1 MAEKKY
7 SFMDLFNEKS
17 RVAAGAHTESGAYRE
32 IYLDPR
38 EVKPAEENTHQTLEG
53 IEELA
58 DNFLTIGQEQPTVL
72 ARVNGEYR
80 IVEGHRRNAANI
92 LNLERGYKEYEKVLF
107 RCADMSPAMYEL
119 RLLAGNAFTQ
129 ELKPHEKVRTM
140 ERMKS
145 ALIKARDE
153 EGLEIKGRMRD
164 VLAGIMGESRTNV
177 ARMESISNNLTEEM
191 RGEFNSGNLGISA
204 AYEASRLPKEEQQE
218 IVESVPEGENRA
230 KEIAEKVAA
239 AKEQRKA
246 KREETQD
253 TEGENGQQEEYET
266 PHPEGITSL
275 CYSCTKYETCNVK
288 TGTCTRCDQYKNRAE
303 AYKTDEQRYSEEQDR
318 IDRETKRRLRE
329 MKEEEKLKEL
339 PSQTKKTNRM
349 EVGGTVYKNVC
360 DMIQTF
366 LLKES
371 RGEKEGEDI
380 ELVEYK
386 EGKETGRRAKA
397 RIMYIMQERTG
408 LEDGYCILG
417 IRILQSLE

>member
-17 RVAAGAHTESGAYRE
+17 RAAAGAHTESGAYRE

-218 IVESVPEGENRA
+218 IVENVPEGENRA

-253 TEGENGQQEEYET
+253 TKEENGQQEEYET

-288 TGTCTRCDQYKNRAE
+288 TGTCTRCDQYENRAE
-303 AYKTDEQRYSEEQDR
+303 AYKTEEQRYSEEQDR
-318 IDRETKRRLRE
+318 IDRETKKRLRE
-329 MKEEEKLKEL
+329 IEEEEKLKEL

>member
-17 RVAAGAHTESGAYRE
+17 RAAAGAHTESGVYRE

-253 TEGENGQQEEYET
+253 TEGETGQQEEYET

-288 TGTCTRCDQYKNRAE
+288 TGTCTRCDQYRNRAE

>member
-17 RVAAGAHTESGAYRE
+17 RAAAGAHTESGAYRE

-204 AYEASRLPKEEQQE
+204 AYEASRLSKEEQQE

-253 TEGENGQQEEYET
+253 TEGETGQQEEYET

-360 DMIQTF
+360 DMVQTF

>member
-17 RVAAGAHTESGAYRE
+17 KAAAGANGAYSE

-129 ELKPHEKVRTM
+129 ELKPQEKVRTM
-140 ERMKS
+140 ERMKN

-164 VLAGIMGESRTNV
+164 VLAGIMGESKTNV
-177 ARMESISNNLTEEM
+177 ARMESISNHLSEGL
-191 RGEFNSGNLGISA
+191 RQEFDNGNLGISA
-204 AYEASRLPKEEQQE
+204 AYEASRMTEEKQREIIESTEPGETRAEEIARQLAEAKERKKAEKE
-218 IVESVPEGENRA
+218 KAENREDA
-230 KEIAEKVAA
+230 P
-239 AKEQRKA
+239 
-246 KREETQD
+246 
-253 TEGENGQQEEYET
+253 GQQEGYET
-266 PHPEGITSL
+266 PHPIGITSL

-288 TGTCTRCDQYKNRAE
+288 TGTCTKCDQYKNRAE
-303 AYKTDEQRYSEEQDR
+303 AYKTEEQRYSEEQDR
-318 IDRETKRRLRE
+318 IDRETKKKLRE
-329 MKEEEKLKEL
+329 MEEERKLEKL
-339 PSQTKKTNRM
+339 PSQTRRTHRM

-366 LLKES
+366 ILKES
-371 RGEKEGEDI
+371 KGEKEGEDI
-380 ELVEYK
+380 ELVEYR

>member
-17 RVAAGAHTESGAYRE
+17 KAAAGANGAYSE

-129 ELKPHEKVRTM
+129 ELKPQEKVRTM
-140 ERMKS
+140 ERMKN

-164 VLAGIMGESRTNV
+164 VLAGIMGESKTNV
-177 ARMESISNNLTEEM
+177 ARMESISNHLSEGL
-191 RGEFNSGNLGISA
+191 RQEFDNGNLGISA
-204 AYEASRLPKEEQQE
+204 AYEASRMTEEKQRE
-218 IVESVPEGENRA
+218 IIESTEPGETRAEEIARQLAEA
-230 KEIAEKVAA
+230 KERKKTEK
-239 AKEQRKA
+239 EKA
-246 KREETQD
+246 GN
-253 TEGENGQQEEYET
+253 GEDAPGQQEGYET

-303 AYKTDEQRYSEEQDR
+303 AYKTEEQRYSEEQDR
-318 IDRETKRRLRE
+318 IDRETKKKLRE
-329 MKEEEKLKEL
+329 MEEERKLEKL
-339 PSQTKKTNRM
+339 PSQTRRTHRM

-371 RGEKEGEDI
+371 KGEKEGEDI

>member
-17 RVAAGAHTESGAYRE
+17 RAAAGAHTESGAYRE

-191 RGEFNSGNLGISA
+191 RGEFNRGNLGISA

-218 IVESVPEGENRA
+218 IVENVPEGENRA

-253 TEGENGQQEEYET
+253 TEGETGQQEEYET

-318 IDRETKRRLRE
+318 IDRETKKRLRE
-329 MKEEEKLKEL
+329 MEEERKLEKL
-339 PSQTKKTNRM
+339 PSQTKRTHRM

-397 RIMYIMQERTG
+397 RIMYIMQERSG